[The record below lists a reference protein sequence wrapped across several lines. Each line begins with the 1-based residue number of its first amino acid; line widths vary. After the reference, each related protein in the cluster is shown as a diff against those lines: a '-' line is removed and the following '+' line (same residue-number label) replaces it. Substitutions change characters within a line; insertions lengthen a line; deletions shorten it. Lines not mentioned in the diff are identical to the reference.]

1 MTPVRSLF
9 RPPVVAGIAS
19 AAMRATP
26 LHAAE
31 EALAAG
37 RSDARRDDFTA
48 GRGCARALLGRMGLA
63 DEPVT
68 DGPAGEPRWPAGVAG
83 SIAHCRGLCAVAVA
97 RSPAVIG
104 LGLDVEVAA
113 TVDDEVLAR
122 VCLPG
127 ELRALA
133 SARPPSDAA
142 AVVFSAKEA
151 FYKLYFS
158 VTERFAWFDDV
169 YVEVDWARQSFV
181 ANLVSDTL
189 PRLPT
194 RRNADRR
201 CHVSSRRQ
209 TDGRGHAD
217 DWQHADDWHHV
228 VGRPNT
234 NGWRDAGGWS
244 DPDGWRNTGGGPGVN
259 GRGSVNGRFCLW
271 DGFVACGITLRAS

>member
-1 MTPVRSLF
+1 MRS
-9 RPPVVAGIAS
+9 RP
-19 AAMRATP
+19 
-26 LHAAE
+26 
-31 EALAAG
+31 
-37 RSDARRDDFTA
+37 
-48 GRGCARALLGRMGLA
+48 
-63 DEPVT
+63 
-68 DGPAGEPRWPAGVAG
+68 
-83 SIAHCRGLCAVAVA
+83 VA
-97 RSPAVIG
+97 R
-104 LGLDVEVAA
+104 
-113 TVDDEVLAR
+113 
-122 VCLPG
+122 
-127 ELRALA
+127 
-133 SARPPSDAA
+133 PSDAA

-181 ANLVSDTL
+181 ASLVSDTL

-228 VGRPNT
+228 VGRPDT

-244 DPDGWRNTGGGPGVN
+244 DPDGWRNTGGRPGVN

>member
-1 MTPVRSLF
+1 M
-9 RPPVVAGIAS
+9 
-19 AAMRATP
+19 P

-31 EALAAG
+31 EVLAAG
-37 RSDARRDDFTA
+37 RSDARRGDFIA

-113 TVDDEVLAR
+113 TVDDEVLAQ
-122 VCLPG
+122 VCRPD
-127 ELRALA
+127 ELRALE
-133 SARPPSDAA
+133 SGRRPPEAA

-181 ANLVSDTL
+181 ASLVSDTL
-189 PRLPT
+189 PRLPS

-201 CHVSSRRQ
+201 CHVSSRRSA
-209 TDGRGHAD
+209 DGRGHV
-217 DWQHADDWHHV
+217 DDWHHADERHHAA
-228 VGRPNT
+228 GRPNT
-234 NGWRDAGGWS
+234 DGWRDA
-244 DPDGWRNTGGGPGVN
+244 DDWRNTGGPPSVN
-259 GRGSVNGRFCLW
+259 GRGGVNGRFCLW
-271 DGFVACGITLRAS
+271 DRFVACGITLRAS